1 MVSLFNFHS
10 KIGQNSHALALLKN
24 RHVSYTPLYIYIYI
38 YIKQKKKKKKKKKSV
53 TGATR
58 QNWVAGHGL
67 LLAQRHNTSGI
78 TSDSKSLIHLVEEI
92 S

>member
-24 RHVSYTPLYIYIYI
+24 RHVSYTPLKIKFLKIKKYIYL
-38 YIKQKKKKKKKKKSV
+38 KKKKKKKKKGGA

-58 QNWVAGHGL
+58 QNWVAGM
-67 LLAQRHNTSGI
+67 ACCCTTKI
-78 TSDSKSLIHLVEEI
+78 A
-92 S
+92 